1 MVACFAVSVAMLT
14 GRAALADTVPASDI
28 PYGHDHP
35 VISRFAGSVLIDY
48 EARDYDEIELPLG
61 PATQGGNIKTPYTRS
76 EHVEGKVTRLAYL
89 VPGNK
94 TTLEVLRNYEQSLAA
109 AGFQIQFQCGPGQ
122 GQGGCG
128 GFDFATNVAQH
139 MFDSGSKA
147 HNLMNTTLRSTT
159 GDTRH
164 LTARLKRPAG
174 DELYASVTVSSQV
187 GEPVGV
193 LVQIVETKP
202 MSTGEVLVD
211 AKAMASSLDSQGR
224 VALYGIHFDTDS
236 AQIKPESEPTL
247 TQMARYLTEHPQAK
261 VFVVGHTDNV
271 GALAHN
277 EELSQRRADAV
288 VKALTTQHEIAP
300 GRVRAKGLA
309 SYAPLASNQTEEGRA
324 QNRRVELVLQ

>member
-1 MVACFAVSVAMLT
+1 MFVCLAVSVATLT
-14 GRAALADTVPASDI
+14 ARAALAYTVPASDI

-35 VISRFAGSVLIDY
+35 VISRFAGSVLIEY

-61 PATQGGNIKTPYTRS
+61 PASQGGNIKTPYTRS
-76 EHVEGKVTRLAYL
+76 EHLEGKVTRLAYL
-89 VPGNK
+89 VPGSK

-109 AGFQIQFQCGPGQ
+109 AGFQIQFECGPGN
-122 GQGGCG
+122 GPGGCG
-128 GFDFATNVAQH
+128 GFAFATNVIEH
-139 MFDSGSKA
+139 MLNSGMKA
-147 HNLMNTTLRSTT
+147 YNLMNSTLRAPN

-174 DELYASVTVSSQV
+174 DDLYATVTVSLSA
-187 GEPVGV
+187 GEPLGV

-247 TQMARYLTEHPQAK
+247 TQMGRYLTEHPQAK

-277 EELSQRRADAV
+277 EELSQRRADEV
-288 VKALTTQHEIAP
+288 VKALTTQHGIAP
-300 GRVRAKGLA
+300 SRVRGKGLA